1 MGLFSSLF
9 GSGSKSA
16 YDTSGLAKSID
27 QSNQLYKD
35 IWQKSEAQGQPWL
48 DLGTKAAGQLSSQL
62 TDLTSPFTY
71 NQFTADPSYQFLQD
85 EANKA
90 VQRQAS
96 AGGSL
101 YAPSTAKALQDRAA
115 SLASTEY
122 GNAFNRDQ
130 TQKSNIYNMLMGV
143 GDAGQNQ
150 AAQNAQYGYN
160 YADAVS
166 NNNIGLQNAILG
178 AYGQK
183 NANRQSMLGNWINLG
198 GKVAAAAA
206 MSDIGVKENIE
217 RVGYRNGFN
226 IYHFNYKGDKKR
238 YEGVMA
244 QDVMKTNP
252 EAVVDIDGVLHV
264 KYGLIGVEMRE
275 VA

>member
-1 MGLFSSLF
+1 MGLFGSLF

-35 IWQKSEAQGQPWL
+35 IWQKSEAAGQPWL
-48 DLGTKAAGQLSSQL
+48 DMGTNATNQLSADIGQLTTPFSASTFL
-62 TDLTSPFTY
+62 T
-71 NQFTADPSYQFLQD
+71 DPSYQFIQD

-122 GNAFNRDQ
+122 GNAFNRDLASKQ
-130 TQKSNIYNMLMGV
+130 NTYDMLMGIS
-143 GDAGQNQ
+143 GAGQNQ

-160 YADAVS
+160 YADAIS

-178 AYGQK
+178 AYQAK

-198 GKVAAAAA
+198 GRIGAAA
-206 MSDIGVKENIE
+206 M
-217 RVGYRNGFN
+217 
-226 IYHFNYKGDKKR
+226 
-238 YEGVMA
+238 MA
-244 QDVMKTNP
+244 
-252 EAVVDIDGVLHV
+252 
-264 KYGLIGVEMRE
+264 
-275 VA
+275 